1 MKNYLESYESKELKW
16 FYDSKYWDHL
26 IAQTAEDK
34 MGVTQTSKDDPCQCF
49 GDFKSKEIC
58 HL

>member
-26 IAQTAEDK
+26 IAQAAEDK

-49 GDFKSKEIC
+49 GD
-58 HL
+58 L